1 MYNYYGIEYTTKTD
15 NASINEMY
23 NLLNSILPQYAWMHN
38 SPYSSCIFSTAFPY
52 DDNSQFS
59 MRSVTNDYKNFY
71 PQTIFNNICQ
81 QFKFQIQ
88 YKYNEMNIF
97 TQVNNLKLFLEYK
110 PDYTTKY
117 TFKMKDK
124 YLSNKPNSS
133 YIELLAN
140 IATDYIYSIIN
151 LDFKEYLYFKEV
163 YMFNVDIWGS
173 LTVLF
178 DMLKYFKNIGI
189 NEVPEEI
196 LKVIELIY
204 YSSTYSNKK
213 INISV
218 VQNMLKCVNKSFKMC
233 KELRNE
239 EEDIFF
245 DTLTFDTDPI
255 IYSFKDQL
263 YKQFTK
269 YKDKFNQFL
278 QTIDDKETRVRCLT
292 LFTRFVDWFIN
303 YVKDMSFHLQEL
315 SEKASIQD
323 VMVSFEE
330 TKMIIQEQLNLLTE
344 SLLKERQYRNQEGI
358 DKTTIVNLN
367 ETIDNMEQGDLNID
381 NILNYVRDYII
392 LKNGDRIKRTNTIVP
407 IDGELE
413 INDLG
418 FIKTNVSSK
427 KKLTPINTE
436 VDEDYEFGFDFE

>member
-1 MYNYYGIEYTTKTD
+1 
-15 NASINEMY
+15 
-23 NLLNSILPQYAWMHN
+23 
-38 SPYSSCIFSTAFPY
+38 
-52 DDNSQFS
+52 
-59 MRSVTNDYKNFY
+59 
-71 PQTIFNNICQ
+71 
-81 QFKFQIQ
+81 
-88 YKYNEMNIF
+88 
-97 TQVNNLKLFLEYK
+97 
-110 PDYTTKY
+110 
-117 TFKMKDK
+117 
-124 YLSNKPNSS
+124 
-133 YIELLAN
+133 
-140 IATDYIYSIIN
+140 
-151 LDFKEYLYFKEV
+151 
-163 YMFNVDIWGS
+163 MFNVDIWGS

-218 VQNMLKCVNKSFKMC
+218 VQNMLKCVNKSFKIC

-263 YKQFTK
+263 YEQFTK
-269 YKDKFNQFL
+269 YKDKFNKFL

-344 SLLKERQYRNQEGI
+344 SLLKERQYKNQEGI